1 MTTVQNEFDYSF
13 DLMQDILIS
22 IGRINNLLRV
32 HQEQGNSHSL
42 TAESWRKK
50 KQQLIQ
56 QLVELLQEFN
66 LEVSIQAKAA

>member
-1 MTTVQNEFDYSF
+1 MATVQNEFDYSF

-32 HQEQGNSHSL
+32 HQEQGNSSSL